1 MLGEAA
7 VRKDL
12 QTELTSLAAELDAV
26 TERLR
31 RLEDEEI
38 VRYVRREQPLDCA
51 GSYKIESRGD
61 ALFERV
67 ETRDH
72 TAIVGLPLV
81 RLCRTLRALGFA
93 CDPPAP
99 WGPTSTGR

>member
-31 RLEDEEI
+31 RLEDEDA
-38 VRYVRREQPLDCA
+38 P
-51 GSYKIESRGD
+51 ESED
-61 ALFERV
+61 
-67 ETRDH
+67 
-72 TAIVGLPLV
+72 
-81 RLCRTLRALGFA
+81 
-93 CDPPAP
+93 
-99 WGPTSTGR
+99 